1 MNTQE
6 LLVHE
11 RGQWQAVEGL
21 HARVVHA
28 LSVLDFTLLLECEV
42 FRQMAA
48 LVIPAK

>member
-1 MNTQE
+1 MNAE
-6 LLVHE
+6 KLLVHKCS
-11 RGQWQAVEGL
+11 QWQTVEGL